1 MKDRKMCSKRP
12 SPNLA
17 GLYAFVG
24 LRTRR
29 ILTLNLTRM
38 GHWNQ
43 RTARA
48 SVRAGSAQGR
58 VRASPEENGSPT
70 RSIWA
75 TRPS

>member
-1 MKDRKMCSKRP
+1 MCSKRP

-38 GHWNQ
+38 VHLNQ

-48 SVRAGSAQGR
+48 SVRAARLSLSSAMR
-58 VRASPEENGSPT
+58 RRLMP
-70 RSIWA
+70 
-75 TRPS
+75 